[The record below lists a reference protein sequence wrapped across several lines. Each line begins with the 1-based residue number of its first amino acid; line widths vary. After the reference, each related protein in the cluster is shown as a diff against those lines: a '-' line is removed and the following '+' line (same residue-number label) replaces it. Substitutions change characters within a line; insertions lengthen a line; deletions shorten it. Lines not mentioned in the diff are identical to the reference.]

1 MQKERDSLN
10 TQIQALSA
18 PIKKERN
25 DDLMRDHIRS
35 ALSIIEDPDS
45 TFVEKGN
52 AIREIVTKITYD
64 KKSQTLDF
72 ALFL

>member
-1 MQKERDSLN
+1 
-10 TQIQALSA
+10 
-18 PIKKERN
+18 
-25 DDLMRDHIRS
+25 MREHIRS
-35 ALSIIEDPDS
+35 VLAIIENPES

-52 AIREIVTKITYD
+52 AIREITTRIVYD